1 MIQKNSL
8 KIFFHFSFRL
18 LKSRDGVAIMEY
30 GLLAA
35 LISLVLIVALKTLGI
50 SLSGF
55 LNYIA
60 EMMSNTQAS

>member
-1 MIQKNSL
+1 MIRKNFL

-50 SLSGF
+50 SLSEF

-60 EMMSNTQAS
+60 ETMSNTQAS

>member
-1 MIQKNSL
+1 MIRKNFL

-30 GLLAA
+30 GLLVA
-35 LISLVLIVALKTLGI
+35 LISLIMIVALKTLGI

-60 EMMSNTQAS
+60 ETMSNTPAS

>member
-1 MIQKNSL
+1 MLQRNFL
-8 KIFFHFSFRL
+8 NIFVGFSIRL
-18 LKSRDGVAIMEY
+18 LKSRGGVAIMEY

-50 SLSGF
+50 SLSEF

-60 EMMSNTQAS
+60 ETMSNTPAS